1 MFVIFLPV
9 SAKNMPSII
18 AFMMETKF
26 PEKKTRKKP
35 VSEKEQLKQ
44 LQSRLE
50 YLEEQFEFLKKISS
64 IRNTRK

>member
-26 PEKKTRKKP
+26 PEKNKEKACFRKRAAEAATEP
-35 VSEKEQLKQ
+35 AG
-44 LQSRLE
+44 
-50 YLEEQFEFLKKISS
+50 ISG
-64 IRNTRK
+64 RAV